1 MGLTWAILAQGSI
14 LTGEASPFPQKQGSL
29 RSAHCITDPSRRG
42 QPLKGVVSGPPTLA
56 AHSHLALGKQ
66 PFEPV
71 SWVASHKDQPQG
83 VHVVPGLV
91 LASLPWG
98 GGLSF
103 ARVKR
108 LPPGPRPPVGGSS
121 WLPLWGW
128 GRAPGCSLHQRAA
141 PRWAPEHRNT
151 WKRTQPKS
159 GPGPLAVGIWSWIV
173 PRRGAVLSIIWSI
186 TESLGHPTR
195 S

>member
-1 MGLTWAILAQGSI
+1 M
-14 LTGEASPFPQKQGSL
+14 ASS
-29 RSAHCITDPSRRG
+29 
-42 QPLKGVVSGPPTLA
+42 
-56 AHSHLALGKQ
+56 
-66 PFEPV
+66 
-71 SWVASHKDQPQG
+71 
-83 VHVVPGLV
+83 
-91 LASLPWG
+91 
-98 GGLSF
+98 
-103 ARVKR
+103 

-173 PRRGAVLSIIWSI
+173 PRHGAVLSIIWSI
-186 TESLGHPTR
+186 TESLGSHTQPHPFPSSNSSPLPTSFPQQRDNVTEKAACFVLFTR
-195 S
+195 IVNFLRLLERQKYLESSWFYSCIYVF